1 MKNLA
6 DVQDA
11 ELTLYAVWKGAV
23 TTVRFNFTGGSSGT
37 ASCEAA
43 YGELLPAGKL
53 IAPNRYGYRFAGYY
67 TMADKGGD
75 LVYNAD
81 MSLSEYYKTNPW
93 DSVASEFDLYAAWE
107 PVNYTVAFVNGTET
121 LSASID
127 AVYGQSFVLPAADEL
142 GIFVPEGYSF
152 RRWSVAS
159 GSNVVYY
166 SDGQTITTGL
176 TGENGTTVYLYAV
189 ILENV
194 SYTVTLPA
202 SGEGYEVSYNES
214 ALTAQTDVKVNQN
227 EDISFRVSVEKR
239 LQRGQDYCFSKRNHA
254 WRDTDTRE
262 YLSLQY
268 KKYIFRHKREYL

>member
-1 MKNLA
+1 
-6 DVQDA
+6 
-11 ELTLYAVWKGAV
+11 
-23 TTVRFNFTGGSSGT
+23 
-37 ASCEAA
+37 
-43 YGELLPAGKL
+43 
-53 IAPNRYGYRFAGYY
+53 
-67 TMADKGGD
+67 
-75 LVYNAD
+75 

-152 RRWSVAS
+152 RGWSVAS
-159 GSNVVYY
+159 GSDVVYY

-227 EDISFRVSVEKR
+227 EDISFRVSVEKGYSADKITV
-239 LQRGQDYCFSKRNHA
+239 LANGITLGATQIQGNTYLYSIKNISADISVIFIMSKRKHSA
-254 WRDTDTRE
+254 L
-262 YLSLQY
+262 Y
-268 KKYIFRHKREYL
+268 